1 VDYFIQAN
9 TTTATRNATITIG
22 AQDVQVSQAGALF
35 TTPTV
40 SVTPSSN
47 SITTAQSLTVAHLA
61 KFAEGAE
68 APQVLNAMVEMRARR
83 ARVRRRVAGLLRVP
97 QSSEQNAP
105 DLDHVKVVDQVS
117 TVVDVLEI
125 LAKIGQRVER
135 ALLLIRKAP
144 HTSVV
149 TVVSLSQGILSMGM
163 SLIEEIPALRDVR
176 ELELGRDLPA

>member
-1 VDYFIQAN
+1 
-9 TTTATRNATITIG
+9 
-22 AQDVQVSQAGALF
+22 
-35 TTPTV
+35 V

-83 ARVRRRVAGLLRVP
+83 ARVRRRVAGLLRIP

-125 LAKIGQRVER
+125 LAKMAKESSGPCCSYARR
-135 ALLLIRKAP
+135 LTHL
-144 HTSVV
+144 
-149 TVVSLSQGILSMGM
+149 LSQWCPFLKGFY
-163 SLIEEIPALRDVR
+163 RWV
-176 ELELGRDLPA
+176 

>member
-1 VDYFIQAN
+1 
-9 TTTATRNATITIG
+9 
-22 AQDVQVSQAGALF
+22 
-35 TTPTV
+35 
-40 SVTPSSN
+40 
-47 SITTAQSLTVAHLA
+47 
-61 KFAEGAE
+61 
-68 APQVLNAMVEMRARR
+68 MVEMRARR

-163 SLIEEIPALRDVR
+163 SLIEEIPALRDVG
-176 ELELGRDLPA
+176 ELDLGRDLPA